1 MATYKL
7 VDSDKLD
14 AAMTATADAIRAKT
28 GSTDPIPW
36 DKETGMA
43 DSVPAV
49 YEAGEAAGVEAGRK
63 AEYDAFWDVFQQEG
77 KRTSYESAFANG
89 WNDETFRPKYDLICE
104 YGARM
109 FQNSR
114 IVELKDILDKSNVVL
129 DVSSCDT
136 ILQMFQGANCRH
148 IPKIDASNATSANYA
163 FAGYGGGAEIIDKLI
178 VSEKCSFYLTFYES
192 RKLREITFEGTIG
205 AAIDLHW
212 SPLSKASI
220 LSTITA
226 LSDSTSGLTASFS
239 LTAVN
244 TAFETSPAAADGST
258 SEEWTALIAT
268 KPNWTISLA

>member
-28 GSTDPIPW
+28 GGMDPIAW
-36 DKETGMA
+36 DSEKGMSEAVEGISA
-43 DSVPAV
+43 DS
-49 YEAGEAAGVEAGRK
+49 Y
-63 AEYDAFWDVFQQEG
+63 YDTFWDAYQ
-77 KRTSYESAFANG
+77 ANG
-89 WNDETFRPKYDLICE
+89 KKDNYNRAFSSKNWTDEIYNPKYT
-104 YGARM
+104 
-109 FQNSR
+109 FQSM
-114 IVELKDILDKSNVVL
+114 KYAA
-129 DVSSCDT
+129 
-136 ILQMFQGANCRH
+136 QMFYSSDLTDTKYPLNFAES
-148 IPKIDASNATSANYA
+148 DTSVSA
-163 FAGYGGGAEIIDKLI
+163 AEIFNYCRKLI
-178 VSEKCSFYLTFYES
+178 RIRTITVNEKVRYVKWFDNCTSLEDLS
-192 RKLREITFEGTIG
+192 IEGTIG

-244 TAFETSPAAADGST
+244 TAFETTAGSADGST

-268 KPNWTISLA
+268 KPNWTIALADA

>member
-28 GSTDPIPW
+28 GSTDPIAW
-36 DKETGMA
+36 DAEKGM
-43 DSVPAV
+43 SEAV
-49 YEAGEAAGVEAGRK
+49 EPVFEAGKK
-63 AEYDAFWDVFQQEG
+63 AEYDAFWDAYQDEG
-77 KRTSYESAFANG
+77 GRTSYESAFSRG
-89 WNDETFRPKYDLICE
+89 WNDEVFQPKYDLICT
-104 YGARM
+104 YCPRM
-109 FQNSR
+109 FQYSK

-129 DVSSCDT
+129 DVSGCDT
-136 ILQMFQGANCRH
+136 ILQMFQGAMCRH
-148 IPKIDASNATSANYA
+148 IPKIDASNVTSANYA
-163 FAGYGGGAEIIDKLI
+163 FAGYGEGAEIIDKLI
-178 VSEKCSFYLTFYES
+178 VSEKCSFNHAFLES

-205 AAIDLHW
+205 NNIDLCW

-244 TAFETSPAAADGST
+244 TAFETTAGAADGST
-258 SEEWTALIAT
+258 SEEWTTLIAT
-268 KPNWTISLA
+268 KSNWTISLV